1 MQISANPVGKL
12 NLHQPQYTSLTTI
25 VVRNDT
31 KLHPKKRSQL
41 YNMAMTVSDLSV
53 VAKESV
59 KSLVLLQWLLSIRLS
74 LGVQTV
80 ADLVALQS
88 YEKPIKLTF

>member
-1 MQISANPVGKL
+1 MKIPANPVGKW
-12 NLHQPQYTSLTTI
+12 NLHQPEYTSLTTI
-25 VVRNDT
+25 VVSNDT

-41 YNMAMTVSDLSV
+41 YNMAMTVSELSV
-53 VAKESV
+53 VAEESV

-74 LGVQTV
+74 LGIQTM